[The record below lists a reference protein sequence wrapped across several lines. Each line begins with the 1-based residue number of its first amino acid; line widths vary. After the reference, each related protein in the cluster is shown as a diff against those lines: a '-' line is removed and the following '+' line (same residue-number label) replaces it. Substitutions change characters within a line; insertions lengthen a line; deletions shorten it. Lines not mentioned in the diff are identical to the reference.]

1 MQLRDPGLAAALL
14 LSLAAA
20 GTPSGAQESTELE
33 TVTVVGKRPEPL
45 RDAAAAVSV
54 VTAAEIESE
63 LAFDLGDALAR
74 EPGVSVT
81 RDPQR
86 FGENG
91 VTVRGIGG
99 NRVLMETDGVP
110 AAKGFAIGSYSNTG
124 RQYTELQIVERMEL
138 LRGPASALY
147 GSDAIAGVL
156 ATTTYDPADL
166 LGRGD
171 DAILRTRVG
180 YADDDGSTVVGLTG
194 ALRSGPAE
202 GLLAYAHREA
212 GERDHN
218 GGSPPPNPVDRESDA
233 LLARVVLPDAGNLRL
248 SAQWNSEQV
257 LTDVD
262 ALELSGGR
270 FVNTTY
276 LAGDDSVETVAFV
289 LDQDLGPAGAFD
301 GVSWQAYWNETTID
315 QLTRE
320 ERRAVPPALPPLAI
334 EREFRYDY
342 RTTGGELK
350 LAREIA
356 SASGSHRLVVG
367 AELVE
372 SRVTE
377 QRDGLQTNLDTG
389 ESTTTILGESLPVRD
404 FPVSRVREAGL
415 YVQDAWRPGDG
426 AWTLI
431 PALRADWY
439 RLEPEADAMYAE
451 DNPTEPPVSVSENS
465 LSPKLGIARR
475 LGEATTLYLQYA
487 HGFRAPPYDD
497 VNIGFD
503 LPQFNYRAIP
513 NPDLESERSDS
524 FELGVRFFG
533 ERVSGSA
540 SVFASR
546 YEDFIESRVNLGP
559 DPDTGTTLFQSQ
571 NLASAEITGIEAGLD
586 ADLEAWSA
594 ALAGF
599 SGHLTG
605 SWTYGEDTARNVPIN
620 SIDPPRAILGVRYET
635 PMGAFGAGL
644 DLTMVSGKHDVDE
657 GAGPLFR
664 PDGYSLLDLRLQ
676 WRPTSRITASLGL
689 FNLTDRIYYEW
700 SAVRGLAPDDPL
712 LPLYREPGRN
722 FAITV
727 TATLD

>member
-1 MQLRDPGLAAALL
+1 MQLHRPSFAAALL

-20 GTPSGAQESTELE
+20 ASPAGAQESAELE
-33 TVTVVGKRPEPL
+33 TVTVVGKRPEAL

-54 VTAAEIESE
+54 VTAAEIESDV
-63 LAFDLGDALAR
+63 AFDLGDALAR
-74 EPGVSVT
+74 EPGVAVT

-86 FGENG
+86 FGENSI
-91 VTVRGIGG
+91 TVRGIGG
-99 NRVLMETDGVP
+99 NRVLVETDGVP

-124 RQYTELQIVERMEL
+124 RQYTDLQLVGRMEL

-166 LGRGD
+166 LGRD
-171 DAILRTRVG
+171 HDAMLRTRVG
-180 YADDDGSTVVGLTG
+180 HADDDGATVVGLTG
-194 ALRSGPAE
+194 ALRSGPVE
-202 GLLAYAHREA
+202 GLLAYAYREA

-218 GGSPPPNPVDRESDA
+218 GGSPPPNPVDRKSDA
-233 LLARVVLPDAGNLRL
+233 LLARLVLPEAGDLRL
-248 SAQWNSEQV
+248 SAQWNNERAR
-257 LTDVD
+257 TDVD

-270 FVNTTY
+270 FINTTY
-276 LAGDDSVETVAFV
+276 LAGDDRVETGAFV

-301 GVSWQAYWNETTID
+301 GASWQAYWNETTVD
-315 QLTRE
+315 QFTHE
-320 ERRAVPPALPPLAI
+320 ERRAAPPALPPLAI
-334 EREFRYDY
+334 EREFHYEY
-342 RTTGGELK
+342 RTAGGELK

-356 SASGSHRLVVG
+356 AASGSHRVVVG

-377 QRDGLQTNLDTG
+377 RRDGLQTNLDTG

-415 YVQDAWRPGDG
+415 YAQDAWRPGDG

-451 DNPTEPPVSVSENS
+451 DNPSAPPVSISENS

-524 FELGVRFFG
+524 LELGVRFFG
-533 ERVSGSA
+533 ERVSGSV
-540 SVFASR
+540 SMFVSR

-559 DPDTGTTLFQSQ
+559 DPDDGTTLFQSR
-571 NLASAEITGIEAGLD
+571 NLASAEITGVEAGLD
-586 ADLEAWSA
+586 ADLETWNP
-594 ALAGF
+594 ALTGI

-605 SWTYGEDTARNVPIN
+605 TWTYGEDTARHAPIN
-620 SIDPPRAILGVRYET
+620 SIDPPRAILGLRYET
-635 PMGAFGAGL
+635 PAGAFAAGL
-644 DLTMVSGKHDVDE
+644 DLTMVAGKHEVDE
-657 GAGPLFR
+657 SAGPLFR

-676 WRPTSRITASLGL
+676 WRPTARIAASLGL
-689 FNLTDRIYYEW
+689 FNLADRTYYEW

-712 LPLYREPGRN
+712 LALYREPGRN